1 MSPADT
7 ERNMNQMLMHLAH
20 TLEQLRDERGFL
32 AGRVVLVVV
41 ILAVIVIAAVIAFI
55 IPGS

>member
-1 MSPADT
+1 
-7 ERNMNQMLMHLAH
+7 MNQMLMRLAH
-20 TLEQLRDERGFL
+20 ATERLRDERGFL

-41 ILAVIVIAAVIAFI
+41 ILAGIVIAAVIAFI

>member
-1 MSPADT
+1 
-7 ERNMNQMLMHLAH
+7 MNQMLMHLAH